1 MSTTPEV
8 KLPVVD
14 IKDEETEERKKM
26 KKQVKLSLA
35 EETRSWALNQEVSR
49 LLEQI
54 PQINDSFSIVRKI
67 GEGTFSSVYLATL
80 KQMPRLKRH
89 FALKH
94 IIPTSHPDRMET
106 ELHCLQEIGGKDN
119 VMGMLFAVR
128 GEDSFVVGMPYF
140 PHESFHEYLPKMSLN
155 EVRHYMENLLIALRQ
170 VHQFGIIHRDV
181 KPSNFLY
188 SRMEKKYSLVD
199 FGLAQPEQK
208 TSDKHPAPVKRS
220 RPESAVSSSP
230 AKKKAR
236 TSGSKR
242 ENAAQ
247 LAPLPNSSVL
257 APKQRDINVL
267 HEKQTARA
275 NLPNAKLK
283 ASALLK
289 KAALKQCQNSSL
301 MALTAKTAGQQQK
314 MRITVKDRTRQKASQ
329 PACSCSGTPDICR
342 LCTSRHH
349 QVAPRAGTPGFR
361 APEVLLKCPKQTT
374 SVDIWSAGVI
384 FLSLLSGR
392 YPFFRAKDD
401 MQALAQII
409 ALMGSR
415 EVASAAKA
423 YHKDLYVTPT
433 IPPMDLKDTCLRLR
447 LGSRMYQ
454 DSKGSPSQSL
464 TGGRRSSPN
473 QNRHKSSPAPTKQAE
488 GLARG
493 KKNKGWDNVPD
504 SAFDLL
510 EKLLDLN
517 PDTRITAE
525 AALSHGFFSNSS

>member
-8 KLPVVD
+8 KLPIVH
-14 IKDEETEERKKM
+14 IKDEKSEERKKM
-26 KKQVKLSLA
+26 KKQIRLSLA
-35 EETRSWALNQEVSR
+35 EETRGWALNQEVSR

-80 KQMPRLKRH
+80 RQMPRLREH

-106 ELHCLQEIGGKDN
+106 ELRCLQEIGGKDN

-140 PHESFHEYLPKMSLN
+140 PHESFHEYLPKMSLK
-155 EVRHYMENLLIALRQ
+155 EVRHYMENLLISLRR
-170 VHQFGIIHRDV
+170 VHQFGIIHRDI

-188 SRMEKKYSLVD
+188 SRTEKKYSLVD

-208 TSDKHPAPVKRS
+208 ASNKHPAQVKRS
-220 RPESAVSSSP
+220 RPESVVSSSP
-230 AKKKAR
+230 AKKRPR

-247 LAPLPNSSVL
+247 PALLPKAVL
-257 APKQRDINVL
+257 APKQRDIKNVL
-267 HEKQTARA
+267 HERQTAKA
-275 NLPNAKLK
+275 NLPNGKLK

-301 MALTAKTAGQQQK
+301 MALTKTVGQQQK
-314 MRITVKDRTRQKASQ
+314 IRITVKDRTRQKVSQ
-329 PACSCSGTPDICR
+329 PACSCSGTPNVCR
-342 LCTSRHH
+342 LCISRHH

-374 SVDIWSAGVI
+374 AVDIWSAGVI

-409 ALMGSR
+409 ALMGSP
-415 EVASAAKA
+415 EVANAAKG

-447 LGSRMYQ
+447 LGTSVYKDCK
-454 DSKGSPSQSL
+454 DSLSQAL
-464 TGGRRSSPN
+464 AGGRRSSPS
-473 QNRHKSSPAPTKQAE
+473 NRHKASPAPPKQAVVLIKGE
-488 GLARG
+488 
-493 KKNKGWDNVPD
+493 KNKGWDNVPD

-517 PDTRITAE
+517 PDTRITAD
-525 AALSHGFFSNSS
+525 AALSHPFLSNCS

>member
-1 MSTTPEV
+1 MSTAPEV
-8 KLPVVD
+8 KLPIAV
-14 IKDEETEERKKM
+14 IKDEKTEETKKV
-26 KKQVKLSLA
+26 KKQVKLSLT
-35 EETRSWALNQEVSR
+35 EETSGWALNQEVSR

-54 PQINDSFSIVRKI
+54 PQINDSFSIMRKI

-80 KQMPRLKRH
+80 KQMPWLKENY
-89 FALKH
+89 ALKH

-106 ELHCLQEIGGKDN
+106 ELRCLQEIGGKDN
-119 VMGMLFAVR
+119 VMGMLFSVR

-140 PHESFHEYLPKMSLN
+140 PHESFHEYLPKMSFE
-155 EVRHYMENLLIALRQ
+155 EVRDYMENMLIALRR

-188 SRMEKKYSLVD
+188 SRAEKRYSLVD

-208 TSDKHPAPVKRS
+208 TSNKPAAQVKRS

-230 AKKKAR
+230 AKKKPR

-242 ENAAQ
+242 ENAVQ
-247 LAPLPNSSVL
+247 QAPLPKASVL
-257 APKQRDINVL
+257 VPKQRDINVL
-267 HEKQTARA
+267 HEKQTAKA
-275 NLPNAKLK
+275 NIQNGKLK

-301 MALTAKTAGQQQK
+301 MALNKTVGQQQK
-314 MRITVKDRTRQKASQ
+314 MRITVKDRTRQKASH
-329 PACSCSGTPDICR
+329 PACSCSGTPNICR

-374 SVDIWSAGVI
+374 AVDIWSAGVI

-415 EVASAAKA
+415 EVANAAKA
-423 YHKDLYVTPT
+423 YNKDLYVTPT

-447 LGSRMYQ
+447 LGTRMYK
-454 DSKGSPSQSL
+454 DCKDSPSQAL
-464 TGGRRSSPN
+464 TSGRRSSPSN
-473 QNRHKSSPAPTKQAE
+473 NRHKKSSPAPKHAEMLTKGQ
-488 GLARG
+488 
-493 KKNKGWDNVPD
+493 KNKGWDNVPD

-517 PDTRITAE
+517 PDTRITAD
-525 AALSHGFFSNSS
+525 AALSHPFLSSCS